1 MFYEFPY
8 IKYIDPVLKAIEGA
22 DEFVVS
28 EKDGYTVINYNYIKE
43 DTFPDVLDYNS
54 IIHGRGSDYDMDA
67 ALRRECRGI
76 IFDKEGVLVRR
87 PFHKFFN
94 YREREE
100 TQYASLKMS
109 HTVMNKMDGSMVAPF
124 IIEGNLLWGTKM
136 GVTDVSEQVTP
147 SLFHINFA
155 RYCITQLNCTPI
167 FEWCSRKQRIVL
179 DYPEDTLA
187 LTAIRHMSTGVYM
200 TYDDIYDEAENFHI
214 PVVTAYDS
222 AENLGIL
229 ERYIHNQEDT
239 EGFVIDFDG
248 GHKLKLKSHWYLNLH
263 KAKEALN
270 RDKNLA
276 ALIIENRLDDLI
288 PHLTIEDKTRVAMF
302 SSELRDSIKMRAET
316 ISLFVTMAKESNKTR
331 KEFALSIS
339 SLDPLTKSVCFRQW
353 DGVDAE
359 HVMNEIVLNKYDQA
373 KKAWFPKVKFND

>member
-8 IKYIDPVLKAIEGA
+8 IKYIDPLLKAIQDA

-43 DTFPDVLDYNS
+43 DTFPDVLDYAT
-54 IIHGRGSDYDMDA
+54 IIRGGGSDYDLDA

-76 IFDKEGVLVRR
+76 IFDKDGVLVRR

-94 YREREE
+94 FRERAE
-100 TQYASLKMS
+100 TLYANLKME

-124 IIEGNLLWGTKM
+124 IIDGKLLWGTKM
-136 GVTDVSEQVTP
+136 GVTDVSAQVEP
-147 SLFHINFA
+147 SKFHENFA

-179 DYPEDTLA
+179 DYPHDTLA

-200 TYDDIYDEAENFHI
+200 SYDDIYDEAENFHI
-214 PVVTAYDS
+214 PIVTAYDS
-222 AENLGIL
+222 ADNLGIL
-229 ERYIHNQEDT
+229 EKYIHNQEDT
-239 EGFVIDFDG
+239 EGFVVDFIG

-270 RDKNLA
+270 KDKNLA
-276 ALIIENRLDDLI
+276 SMIIENRLDDLI
-288 PHLTIEDKTRVAMF
+288 PHLTAEDSSRVALF
-302 SSELRDSIKMRAET
+302 SSELQQSIEDKAST
-316 ISLFVTMAKESNKTR
+316 ISNLVESAKASNLSR
-331 KEFALSIS
+331 KDFAISIS
-339 SLDPLTKSVCFRQW
+339 SLDPLTKSVCFKQW
-353 DGVDAE
+353 DGKPAA
-359 HVMNEIVLNKYDQA
+359 HTMREIIINKYEQA
-373 KKAWFPKVKFND
+373 HEAWFPKVKFNG